1 MNLQGLCRKNRLCPR
16 SKAARASTTQSQ
28 QKRVGLEGKVLV
40 AFDQSRFPQAD
51 ARQGPQRVVDLS
63 HRGAFAVR
71 LGQQLPAIPAGGE
84 DSFNRVIQASAMAKR
99 TRWVIKLEATV

>member
-1 MNLQGLCRKNRLCPR
+1 VPEKQTLPPVKS
-16 SKAARASTTQSQ
+16 SKGVYYPEPA
-28 QKRVGLEGKVLV
+28 KRVGLEGKVLV

-99 TRWVIKLEATV
+99 TRWVIKLEAMV